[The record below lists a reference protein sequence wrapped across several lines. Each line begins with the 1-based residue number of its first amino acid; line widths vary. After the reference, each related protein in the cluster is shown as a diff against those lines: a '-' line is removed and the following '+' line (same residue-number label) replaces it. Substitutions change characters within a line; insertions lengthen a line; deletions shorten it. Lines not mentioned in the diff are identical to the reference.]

1 MQPMLP
7 HLPRTSPGL
16 AAGDLVAGTYRV
28 GPLIGT
34 RGTSLVYRVEHVGL
48 GTSYALEVLHPGST
62 PSQLSWRRFARE
74 VRALSALH
82 NKHVVRVHDAD
93 TLPSGSRYLVTDLLD
108 GTDLRSLLSQEGALP
123 LELAVEYICQVCSAL
138 GDAHRLGI
146 VHRDVKPENMFLAR
160 YRSASPVI
168 KLRDFGMALFLADT
182 ETATILGCGVPSPQ
196 YLSPEQLRNPNAVDE
211 RSDIWAVGLCLFE
224 LLAGRSPFVGLN
236 AAQIVRRISQG
247 EVPGSLELDGL
258 APPALT
264 RIVRRCLEGDPALRP
279 ATAEHV
285 IRELEPFSARHAAAP
300 RAKLRPSP
308 LRTPRP
314 PSAAPGAP
322 DPRNGLV

>member
-1 MQPMLP
+1 MQPVIPALSK
-7 HLPRTSPGL
+7 TSSTLAPG
-16 AAGDLVAGTYRV
+16 DIVADHYRV
-28 GPLIGT
+28 GPLLGT
-34 RGTSLVYRVEHVGL
+34 RGTSLVYRVEHIVL
-48 GTSYALEVLHPGST
+48 GTSYALEVLHPGSA

-108 GTDLRSLLSQEGALP
+108 GTDLRSLLDRQGALP
-123 LELAVEYICQVCSAL
+123 QELAVEYICQICSAL

-146 VHRDVKPENMFLAR
+146 VHRDVKPQNMFLAR
-160 YRSASPVI
+160 YRSGASVI
-168 KLRDFGMALFLADT
+168 KLRDFCMALFLSDT
-182 ETATILGCGVPSPQ
+182 EAATILGCGVASPN

-211 RSDIWAVGLCLFE
+211 RSDIWAVGLSLFE
-224 LLAGRSPFVGLN
+224 LLTGRSPFVGLN
-236 AAQIVRRISQG
+236 AAQVVRTISQG
-247 EVPGSLELDGL
+247 ELSRTLELGGL
-258 APPALT
+258 VSPGVEAL
-264 RIVRRCLEGDPALRP
+264 VRRCLECDPALRP

-285 IRELEPFSARHAAAP
+285 IRELEPFSARHAGAP

-314 PSAAPGAP
+314 PSVAPSAP

>member
-1 MQPMLP
+1 V
-7 HLPRTSPGL
+7 
-16 AAGDLVAGTYRV
+16 VAGTYRV
-28 GPLIGT
+28 GPLLGT
-34 RGTSLVYRVEHVGL
+34 RGTSLVYRVEHIGL
-48 GTSYALEVLHPGST
+48 GTSYALEVLHPGSA

-93 TLPSGSRYLVTDLLD
+93 TLPSGARYLVTDLLD
-108 GTDLRSLLSQEGALP
+108 GTDLRSLLSREGAVP

-138 GDAHRLGI
+138 SDAHRLGI

-168 KLRDFGMALFLADT
+168 KLRDFGMALFLSDT
-182 ETATILGCGVPSPQ
+182 ETPTILGCGFASPH

-224 LLAGRSPFVGLN
+224 LLTGSSPFLGLN
-236 AAQIVRRISQG
+236 SAQIVRTISQG
-247 EVPGSLELDGL
+247 ELPRTLQLGELVPAAL
-258 APPALT
+258 AT
-264 RIVRRCLEGDPALRP
+264 VVRRCLERDPGLRP

-285 IRELEPFSARHAAAP
+285 IRELEPFSGRHAGAP
-300 RAKLRPSP
+300 RAKLRSSP

-314 PSAAPGAP
+314 PSVAPSAP
-322 DPRNGLV
+322 DPQNGLV

>member
-1 MQPMLP
+1 MQPVIPALSK
-7 HLPRTSPGL
+7 TSSTL
-16 AAGDLVAGTYRV
+16 AAGDIVADHYRV
-28 GPLIGT
+28 GPLLGT
-34 RGTSLVYRVEHVGL
+34 RGTSLVYRVEHIVL
-48 GTSYALEVLHPGST
+48 GTSYALEVLHPGSA

-93 TLPSGSRYLVTDLLD
+93 TLPSGARYLVTDLLD
-108 GTDLRSLLSQEGALP
+108 GTDLRSLLNREGALP
-123 LELAVEYICQVCSAL
+123 QELAVEYICQVCSAL
-138 GDAHRLGI
+138 SDAHRLGI

-168 KLRDFGMALFLADT
+168 KLRDFGMALFLSDT
-182 ETATILGCGVPSPQ
+182 ETATILGCGAASPH

-224 LLAGRSPFVGLN
+224 LLTGRSPFAGLN
-236 AAQIVRRISQG
+236 GAQIVRRISQG
-247 EVPGSLELDGL
+247 EVPGSLELGGAAPPGL
-258 APPALT
+258 ATLL
-264 RIVRRCLEGDPALRP
+264 RRCLEREPALRP

-314 PSAAPGAP
+314 PSVAPSAP
-322 DPRNGLV
+322 NPRNGLA